1 MSVWGQLGKMYMIV
15 LKKKKLFLFEVDLE
29 RCKRRETRKST
40 FWKSTRNRWILECAL
55 SSYIIKHGH
64 FQWYAKKLDLVWVK
78 ARGIHF
84 HFLWHQLRTALG
96 ATQRRIQRAEQ
107 EQVQSLLIM
116 FALRFLRSICALTNN
131 VLQGS
136 SGNSHFEEV
145 NFGKLFLWRFSSK
158 EFNFLHEAHLTP

>member
-1 MSVWGQLGKMYMIV
+1 MW
-15 LKKKKLFLFEVDLE
+15 
-29 RCKRRETRKST
+29 
-40 FWKSTRNRWILECAL
+40 A
-55 SSYIIKHGH
+55 
-64 FQWYAKKLDLVWVK
+64 K
-78 ARGIHF
+78 ARGIHFHF

-116 FALRFLRSICALTNN
+116 FALRFLRNICALTNN

-136 SGNSHFEEV
+136 SGNSHFEKV

-158 EFNFLHEAHLTP
+158 ELNFLHKAHLTP